1 MKSFRSRQI
10 QGKLGARFAIVKTRG
25 LVPANVIT
33 AEELNVVSDTDR
45 PLPLLGSLPAKEPR
59 EGKKRGELL
68 LLPDFV
74 CICVIV
80 LMF

>member
-10 QGKLGARFAIVKTRG
+10 HGKLGARFAIVKTRG

-33 AEELNVVSDTDR
+33 VEELNVVSDTDR

-59 EGKKRGELL
+59 EGRKKEGSFSSSLISYAFAL
-68 LLPDFV
+68 SF
-74 CICVIV
+74 
-80 LMF
+80 